1 MSMNCIA
8 LGILAPEHVRTQFDP
23 SRLRAAFFISGK
35 PMTDHEPM
43 GISESE
49 IEALTTEDK
58 RWNWVL
64 KQLHALNI
72 RQSTQDVELANVKV
86 SVAENTTIT
95 KQIAE
100 DTAAMREAWADGVAT
115 KRFFCRLAQGWDFLL
130 KKICIPVGIT
140 CVLWVIGRAVF
151 SHEAIP
157 NWAATLFKAFLGL

>member
-1 MSMNCIA
+1 MN
-8 LGILAPEHVRTQFDP
+8 
-23 SRLRAAFFISGK
+23 
-35 PMTDHEPM
+35 DHDST

-64 KQLHALNI
+64 KQLHALNL
-72 RQSTQDVELANVKV
+72 RQSTQDVELATVKG
-86 SVAENTTIT
+86 SVAENTAIT

-130 KKICIPVGIT
+130 KKICVPIGIT
-140 CVLWVIGRAVF
+140 CVVWVIGRAMF
-151 SHEAIP
+151 SNSPIP
-157 NWAATLFKAFLGL
+157 SWATTLFKAFLGL